1 MSGVFR
7 LFIYYYAILG
17 NLGVDI
23 WLLIAQIV
31 NFVFLLWILSKFVYK
46 PLIKRI
52 EADEVA
58 LIEVSKAQELL
69 EKKEKQLEQKEKR
82 YTTRIKNRARTII
95 VEAEEIAE
103 IIKETAQSE
112 SDKEKQ
118 AVIAQ
123 INKRLV
129 EISHDDN

>member
-1 MSGVFR
+1 MQF
-7 LFIYYYAILG
+7 LG